1 MLKEALF
8 GSNYDFTEGDL
19 NRAIVILAIPMI
31 LEMVMESLFGVVDVF
46 FVSRL
51 GPDAVA
57 TVGLTE
63 SLLTLVFGVAIG
75 LSMATTAFVARR
87 IGEKDPAGAAE
98 SSVQAILLGLLLSA
112 VVGAVG
118 ILKAPALLH
127 LMGSSAA
134 VEANAH
140 YTQVM
145 LGGSAVIFLL
155 FLINAIFRGAGD
167 ASLAMRALWI
177 ANGINLV
184 LDPCLINGWGPFPRL
199 GVLGAAVATT
209 TGRGIGVLFQL
220 WALNSGANRIV
231 IHRAQ
236 MRLNVPVMWHLLR
249 VSITGIVQ
257 FLLATASWVALI
269 RIVSSFGSSVVAG
282 YTIAVRLLVFAI
294 LPSWGLSNAAATLVG
309 QNLGAKKPERA
320 EKSVYRTGFYN
331 MGYMGLVSIAFVFFP
346 GILVAVF
353 THDPA
358 VSGPAI
364 SCLSIF
370 GLAFVSYAWGMVL
383 MQAFNGAGDTMTPT
397 LINLL
402 AFWACQI
409 PIAYWLAIH
418 LGWGPRGAFTA
429 VPIADLDERSLDTY
443 TIETISCE
451 NGLCHS
457 RRSVNRWFLPPARS
471 RS

>member
-8 GSNYDFTEGDL
+8 GHNYNFTEGDM
-19 NRAIVILAIPMI
+19 NRAIVLLAIPMI
-31 LEMVMESLFGVVDVF
+31 LEMAMESLFGVVDVF

-51 GPDAVA
+51 GPNAVA

-75 LSMATTAFVARR
+75 VSMATTAFVARR
-87 IGEKDPAGAAE
+87 IGEQDPEGAAE

-112 VVGAVG
+112 VVGVVG
-118 ILKAPALLH
+118 ILEAPTLLH
-127 LMGSSAA
+127 LMGATAA
-134 VEANAH
+134 VEANAR

-167 ASLAMRALWI
+167 AALAMRTLWL
-177 ANGINLV
+177 ANGINII

-209 TGRGIGVLFQL
+209 TGRGVGVLFQL
-220 WALNSGANRIV
+220 WALKSGANRIT
-231 IHRAQ
+231 IRRAQ
-236 MRLNVPVMWHLLR
+236 MRFNFPVMWHLLR
-249 VSITGIVQ
+249 VSSTGIAQ
-257 FLLATASWVALI
+257 FLIATASWVALI
-269 RIVSSFGSSVVAG
+269 RIISSFGSAVVAG

-331 MGYMGLVSIAFVFFP
+331 MIYMGLVSVAFVFFP

-358 VSGPAI
+358 VSAPAI
-364 SCLSIF
+364 ACLSIF

-383 MQAFNGAGDTMTPT
+383 MQAFNGAGDTLTPT

-402 AFWACQI
+402 SFWACQI
-409 PIAYWLAIH
+409 PLAYWFAIR

-429 VPIADLDERSLDTY
+429 VPIADLVF
-443 TIETISCE
+443 TIAALVLFRRGTWKRQTI
-451 NGLCHS
+451 
-457 RRSVNRWFLPPARS
+457 
-471 RS
+471 